1 MPDLTK
7 TCCVKKTTQ
16 KCPFWEMSSFY
27 YHIYVFVCSF
37 TSSFSWSVAGFN
49 FGEDVDVNITIQ
61 NNLKKKKINILN

>member
-1 MPDLTK
+1 
-7 TCCVKKTTQ
+7 
-16 KCPFWEMSSFY
+16 MSSFY